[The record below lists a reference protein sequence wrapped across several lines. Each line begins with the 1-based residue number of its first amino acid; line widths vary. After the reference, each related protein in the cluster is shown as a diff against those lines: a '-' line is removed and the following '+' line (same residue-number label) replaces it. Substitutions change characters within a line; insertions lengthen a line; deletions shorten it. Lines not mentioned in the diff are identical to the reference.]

1 MNKTWKRQVF
11 RHTALYTAILM
22 FSHTG
27 GGGGAQ
33 AQTQTQ
39 THKYAIVMNGQNLP
53 EVKWGQDY
61 KKLAQKSNE
70 RQFTH
75 TTNFHIKKNVTL
87 SFNNIDEVVAEKKDV
102 VVFGTATYLPPY
114 GKVSGFDADK
124 LKKRGDAL
132 GWIKTTKPGLVGYS
146 YEGVTCQNNY
156 NNASSGCPELIYKT
170 QFSFGQQ
177 GLKKKTTGGLDIA
190 EDKSRDN
197 SPIYK
202 LQDYPG
208 LGVSFNLSSE
218 SLVKSI
224 KYNKIISSFSEGVT
238 QQNGTQ
244 NQHKDKNLVYTTGDY
259 QYKNKYSSR
268 YVGQNEHSA
277 IAFYLNAK
285 LHLLDK
291 KNIKNIAQ
299 GKTVNL
305 GTLKSYVEPTA
316 EWKNKRQNYF
326 QGNWTFEDKGT
337 VSVKLKLPE
346 VKAGRCV
353 NKNNPN
359 PNAKA
364 PSPALTAPA
373 LWFGPVQNG
382 KVQMYSASVSTYP
395 DSSSSQIF
403 LQNLSRKDDTS
414 KPGRYSLKPLST
426 SEIKSK
432 EPNFTGR
439 QTIIRL
445 DGRVQQI
452 KLGQSNNEV
461 VGFNGNSNNATF
473 GIVSEGSFM
482 PDTSEWKK
490 VLLPWTVRVFA
501 DDSKFKEFNKEE
513 KDNKPKYSQK
523 YRSRDNG
530 KRERNLGDIVNSPIV
545 AVGGYLA
552 TSANDGMVHIFKK
565 GNGGD
570 ERNYSL
576 KLSYI
581 PGTMPRKD
589 IENKDSTLAKELR
602 AFAEKG
608 YVGDRYGV
616 DGGFVLRQ
624 VNLNGKDHVFMFGA
638 MGFGGRGAYALDLT
652 KADGSDP
659 TKASLFDVKDNGN
672 NGNNGNNR
680 VELGYTVGTPQI
692 GKTHNGKY
700 AAFLA
705 SGYATKK
712 IDDPTNKTALYVY
725 DLENNGNL
733 IKKIEVK
740 DGKGGLSSPTLVD
753 KDLDGTVDI
762 AYAGDRGGKM
772 YRFDLSGQSP
782 DQWTVR
788 PIFEGTKPIT
798 SAPAISQL
806 KDKRVVIF
814 GTGSDLSEEDVDN
827 MEEQY
832 IYGIFDDDTA
842 TTGTVNFS
850 GSGGGLLEQVLSR
863 DNDNKTLF
871 LTDYKRSDGSGSKG
885 WVVKLKDGQRVTVK
899 PTVVLRTAFVTI
911 RKYNDG
917 GCGAE
922 TAILGINT
930 ADGGKLTKKSAR
942 PIVPDANKDVAQ
954 YSGHKQTTKGK
965 SIPIG
970 CMQKGNEIV
979 CPNGYVYDKP
989 VNVRYL
995 DEKKTD
1001 GFSTTADGDAGGS
1014 GIDPAGKRSG
1024 KNNRCFSQKGVR
1036 TLLMNDLDSLDITGP
1051 TCGMKR
1057 ISWREVFY

>member
-1 MNKTWKRQVF
+1 
-11 RHTALYTAILM
+11 M

-27 GGGGAQ
+27 GGGGAM
-33 AQTQTQ
+33 AQ
-39 THKYAIVMNGQNLP
+39 THKYAIIMNERKQP
-53 EVKWGQDY
+53 EVKSNVPSSIKDKDRKREYIHY
-61 KKLAQKSNE
+61 KYKTGGGS
-70 RQFTH
+70 
-75 TTNFHIKKNVTL
+75 V
-87 SFNNIDEVVAEKKDV
+87 SFNNSDELVSRQSGTA
-102 VVFGTATYLPPY
+102 VFGTATYLPPY
-114 GKVSGFDADK
+114 GKVSGFDADA
-124 LKKRGDAL
+124 LKERNNAA
-132 GWIKTTKPGLVGYS
+132 GWIRTTRIALAGYS
-146 YEGVTCQNNY
+146 YAGIHCGSVQ
-156 NNASSGCPELIYKT
+156 GCPKLVYKT
-170 QFSFGQQ
+170 RFSFDNPD
-177 GLKKKTTGGLDIA
+177 LAKTGGGLDRHT
-190 EDKSRDN
+190 EPSRDN

-202 LQDYPG
+202 LKDYPW
-208 LGVSFNLSSE
+208 LGVSFNLGSENTVQNSKSS
-218 SLVKSI
+218 SKL
-224 KYNKIISSFSEGVT
+224 ISSFSENNNNQTIVSTTEGSPISLGD
-238 QQNGTQ
+238 QQREHTAV
-244 NQHKDKNLVYTTGDY
+244 VY
-259 QYKNKYSSR
+259 
-268 YVGQNEHSA
+268 
-277 IAFYLNAK
+277 YLNAK

-291 KNIKNIAQ
+291 KGIKDIT
-299 GKTVNL
+299 GKTVRL
-305 GTLKSYVEPTA
+305 GVLKPSIDVKT
-316 EWKNKRQNYF
+316 QNTGF
-326 QGNWTFEDKGT
+326 GLLNFWAKWDIKDNGQIP
-337 VSVKLKLPE
+337 VKLGLTQ

-382 KVQMYSASVSTYP
+382 KAEMYSASVSTYP
-395 DSSSSQIF
+395 DSSSSRIY
-403 LQNLSRKDDTS
+403 LQNLKRKTDPN
-414 KPGRYSLKPLST
+414 KPGRYSLADLT
-426 SEIKSK
+426 KSDI
-432 EPNFTGR
+432 ESRQPGFTGR
-439 QTIIRL
+439 QTVIRL
-445 DGRVQQI
+445 DSGVQQI
-452 KLGQSNNEV
+452 KLQGNEV
-461 VGFNGNSNNATF
+461 ANFNGNDGKNDTF

-490 VLLPWTVRVFA
+490 VLLPWTVRGL
-501 DDSKFKEFNKEE
+501 DNDNQFKIFNQEA
-513 KDNKPKYSQK
+513 KDNKPKYSQR
-523 YRSRDNG
+523 YRIRDNNG
-530 KRERNLGDIVNSPIV
+530 NRNLGDIVNSPIV
-545 AVGGYLA
+545 AVGEYLA

-565 GNGGD
+565 GNGD
-570 ERNYSL
+570 AHNYSL

-581 PGTMPRKD
+581 PGTMPRKN
-589 IENKDSTLAKELR
+589 IENNDSTLAKELR

-624 VNLNGKDHVFMFGA
+624 VEWKGQNRVFMFGA

-652 KADGSDP
+652 KADSNNP
-659 TKASLFDVKDNGN
+659 TAVSLFDVKNDKNSN
-672 NGNNGNNR
+672 NG
-680 VELGYTVGTPQI
+680 VQLGYTVGTPQI
-692 GKTHNGKY
+692 GKTHDGKY

-705 SGYATKK
+705 SGYATKE
-712 IDDPTNKTALYVY
+712 ITSNDNKTALYVY
-725 DLENNGNL
+725 DLESNGTL
-733 IKKIEVK
+733 IKKIEVPG
-740 DGKGGLSSPTLVD
+740 GKGGLSSPTLVD

-814 GTGSDLSEEDVDN
+814 GTGSDLSEDDVDKTD
-827 MEEQY
+827 EQY

-842 TTGTVNFS
+842 TTGPVNFS
-850 GSGGGLLEQVLSR
+850 GTGGGLLEQVLTEE
-863 DNDNKTLF
+863 NKTLF

-911 RKYNDG
+911 RKYKDN

-942 PIVPDANKDVAQ
+942 PIVPEANQAVAQ
-954 YSGHKQTTKGK
+954 YSGHKKGTNGK

-970 CMQKGNEIV
+970 CMEKNGGTV

-1057 ISWREVFY
+1057 ISWREVFF

>member
-1 MNKTWKRQVF
+1 MNKTLKRQVF
-11 RHTALYTAILM
+11 RHTALYAAILM

-33 AQTQTQ
+33 AQTS
-39 THKYAIVMNGQNLP
+39 KYAIIMNEGNQLEVKPNGQYSTIKN
-53 EVKWGQDY
+53 KDR
-61 KKLAQKSNE
+61 E
-70 RQFTH
+70 REYTH
-75 TTNFHIKKNVTL
+75 HHQYTGGGSV
-87 SFNNIDEVVAEKKDV
+87 SFNNSDELVSRQSGTA
-102 VVFGTATYLPPY
+102 VFGTATYLPPY
-114 GKVSGFDADK
+114 GKVSGFDADG
-124 LKKRGDAL
+124 LEKRNNAA
-132 GWIKTTKPGLVGYS
+132 GWIRTTRIALAGYS
-146 YEGVTCQNNY
+146 YANVICRSNT
-156 NNASSGCPELIYKT
+156 GCPQLVYKT
-170 QFSFGQQ
+170 RFSFGHS
-177 GLKKKTTGGLDIA
+177 GLSKKKTDGRLDIY
-190 EDKSRDN
+190 EDKSRDG

-202 LQDYPG
+202 LKDYPW
-208 LGVSFNLSSE
+208 LGVSFNLGSKNTVKNSQSSS
-218 SLVKSI
+218 SL
-224 KYNKIISSFSEGVT
+224 ISSFSED
-238 QQNGTQ
+238 NN
-244 NQHKDKNLVYTTGDY
+244 NQTIVSTTEGHPISLGD
-259 QYKNKYSSR
+259 
-268 YVGQNEHSA
+268 GQREHTA
-277 IAFYLNAK
+277 MAYYLNAK

-291 KNIKNIAQ
+291 KGIKDITD
-299 GKTVNL
+299 KTVQL
-305 GTLKSYVEPTA
+305 GVLKPSIDV
-316 EWKNKRQNYF
+316 RQR
-326 QGNWTFEDKGT
+326 QGANWLSFWAKWDIKDNGQIP
-337 VSVKLKLPE
+337 VKLGLQQ
-346 VKAGRCV
+346 VKAGRCI
-353 NKNNPN
+353 NKPNPN
-359 PNAKA
+359 PKSKA

-382 KVQMYSASVSTYP
+382 KAQMYSASVSTYP

-414 KPGRYSLKPLST
+414 KPGRYSLKPLSM

-439 QTIIRL
+439 QTVIRL
-445 DGRVQQI
+445 DSGVQQI
-452 KLGQSNNEV
+452 KLQGNEV
-461 VGFNGNSNNATF
+461 ANFNGNDGKNDTF

-490 VLLPWTVRVFA
+490 VLLPWTVRA
-501 DDSKFKEFNKEE
+501 SNDDGQFNTFNKEE
-513 KDNKPKYSQK
+513 NNGKPKYSQK
-523 YRSRDNG
+523 YRSRDSS
-530 KRERNLGDIVNSPIV
+530 KHERNLGDIVNSPIV

-565 GNGGD
+565 GNGVD

-581 PGTMPRKD
+581 PGTMPRQYFD
-589 IENKDSTLAKELR
+589 NDTSALKDSTLAKELR

-624 VNLNGKDHVFMFGA
+624 VEWKGQNRVFMFGA
-638 MGFGGRGAYALDLT
+638 MGLGGRGAYALDLT

-659 TKASLFDVKDNGN
+659 TAVSLFDVKHDN
-672 NGNNGNNR
+672 NGKNSNNS
-680 VELGYTVGTPQI
+680 VQLGYTVGTPQI
-692 GKTHNGKY
+692 GKTHDGKY

-705 SGYATKK
+705 SGYATKT
-712 IDDPTNKTALYVY
+712 IDSTDNKTALYVY
-725 DLENNGNL
+725 DLESSGTL
-733 IKKIEVK
+733 IKKIDVPG
-740 DGKGGLSSPTLVD
+740 GKGGLSSPTLVD

-762 AYAGDRGGKM
+762 AYAGDRGGSM
-772 YRFDLSGQSP
+772 YRFDLKDWSVRTIFSGN
-782 DQWTVR
+782 
-788 PIFEGTKPIT
+788 KPIT

-814 GTGSDLSEEDVDN
+814 GTGSDLSEDDVDN
-827 MEEQY
+827 NDMQS
-832 IYGIFDDDTA
+832 IYGIFDNDTA
-842 TTGTVNFS
+842 AGNANANLS
-850 GSGGGLLEQVLSR
+850 GLGGGLLEQKLTQEDR
-863 DNDNKTLF
+863 TLF

-885 WVVKLKDGQRVTVK
+885 WVVNLQPGQRVTVK

-911 RKYNDG
+911 RKYKDN

-942 PIVPDANKDVAQ
+942 PIVPDTNTAVAQ
-954 YSGHKQTTKGK
+954 YSGHKKGTNGK

-1014 GIDPAGKRSG
+1014 GIDPDGKRAG

-1057 ISWREVFY
+1057 ISWREVFF

>member
-27 GGGGAQ
+27 GGGGQAQ
-33 AQTQTQ
+33 A
-39 THKYAIVMNGQNLP
+39 HKYAIVMNAQNLP
-53 EVKWGQDY
+53 EVKWGNQY
-61 KKLAQKSNE
+61 QSLTHKSNE
-70 RQFTH
+70 REVIH
-75 TTNFHIKKNVTL
+75 TSGFSLAKKHISF
-87 SFNNIDEVVAEKKDV
+87 SFNNTDEVVAEKKDA
-102 VVFGTATYLPPY
+102 VVFGAATYLPPY
-114 GKVSGFDADK
+114 GKVSGFD
-124 LKKRGDAL
+124 
-132 GWIKTTKPGLVGYS
+132 TTKLTERKNAVDQIGTTHPGLVGYS
-146 YEGVTCQNNY
+146 YEGSTC
-156 NNASSGCPELIYKT
+156 SSGGCPTVAYRT
-170 QFSFGQQ
+170 QFTFGNSS
-177 GLKKKTTGGLDIA
+177 LAKKTNGGGLDIY

-202 LQDYPG
+202 LKDHPW
-208 LGVSFNLSSE
+208 LGVSFNLGGESSFKPKRQG
-218 SLVKSI
+218 SLV
-224 KYNKIISSFSEGVT
+224 SSFSEDVT
-238 QQNGTQ
+238 QQNGADS
-244 NQHKDKNLVYTTGDY
+244 QHKGKNLVYTTDDY
-259 QYKNKYSSR
+259 KSQNNKNHQDKHHA
-268 YVGQNEHSA
+268 V
-277 IAFYLNAK
+277 AFYLNAK

-291 KNIKNIAQ
+291 KHITNIAQ
-299 GKTVNL
+299 VGTVDL
-305 GTLKSYVEPTA
+305 GTLKTRIEPTEA
-316 EWKNKRQNYF
+316 WKKQNNNF
-326 QGNWTFEDKGT
+326 FSGSWTYEEKGL

-432 EPNFTGR
+432 EPTFTGR
-439 QTIIRL
+439 QTVIRL
-445 DGRVQQI
+445 DSGVQQI
-452 KLGQSNNEV
+452 KLGKNNNEV
-461 VGFNGNSNNATF
+461 TGFNGNSNNATF

-490 VLLPWTVRVFA
+490 VLLPWTVRGSA
-501 DDSKFKEFNKEE
+501 DDNRFKSINQESSQ
-513 KDNKPKYSQK
+513 YSQR
-523 YRSRDNG
+523 YRIRDNNSN
-530 KRERNLGDIVNSPIV
+530 RNLGDIVNSPIV
-545 AVGGYLA
+545 AVGEYLA

-565 GNGGD
+565 NGGGD
-570 ERNYSL
+570 DRNYSL

-589 IENKDSTLAKELR
+589 IESKDSTLAKELR

-624 VNLNGKDHVFMFGA
+624 VERDGKTRVFMFGA

-652 KADGSDP
+652 KAENGNP
-659 TKASLFDVKDNGN
+659 TAVSLFDVKHDNSGN
-672 NGNNGNNR
+672 NSNNSNNS
-680 VELGYTVGTPQI
+680 VQLGYTVGTPQI

-705 SGYATKK
+705 SGYATKT
-712 IDDPTNKTALYVY
+712 IDDQQNKTALYVY
-725 DLENNGNL
+725 DLESNNGTPIATIN
-733 IKKIEVK
+733 VP

-772 YRFDLSGQSP
+772 YRFDLSGNNPNS
-782 DQWTVR
+782 WTVR
-788 PIFEGTKPIT
+788 TIFEGTKPIT

-827 MEEQY
+827 KDIQHV
-832 IYGIFDDDTA
+832 YGIFDNDTDTSVA
-842 TTGTVNFS
+842 KDGQGN
-850 GSGGGLLEQVLSR
+850 GLLEQVLKK
-863 DNDNKTLF
+863 DGNTLF
-871 LTDYKRSDGSGSKG
+871 LSDYKRSNGSGDKG
-885 WVVKLKDGQRVTVK
+885 WVVKLEAGQRVTVK

-911 RKYNDG
+911 RKYTTD

-942 PIVPDANKDVAQ
+942 PIVPEANTAVAQ
-954 YSGHKQTTKGK
+954 YSGHKKTSSGK

-970 CMQKGNEIV
+970 CMEKNGGTV

-1014 GIDPAGKRSG
+1014 GIDPDGKRSG

-1057 ISWREVFY
+1057 ISWREIFY